1 MSRLDTGGFLDL
13 LFEGAPE
20 GSWVALTTFPGGSFD
35 PAPGAGPTQEAWFK
49 WPEQRADMVA
59 TARMNKRNDLY
70 VCPVVFKTPTSRQ
83 MNEEGREVRVGGRRK
98 DNALWLGVVFAD
110 ADKAPPKSFKLTPTI
125 EVETSPQSFHL
136 YWKIT
141 NGEGDVQRLTRSG
154 RAMAYAHQDEG
165 CDLGG
170 WDITQLLRV
179 PGSTNN
185 KPNLSE
191 PWVVRATTS
200 GEMHTIEAV
209 ELAYPTSVSQEMPA
223 QTSPEDLPRNLPDY
237 PLCYAKIAD
246 NPQLVDL
253 LNAVGRA
260 PTKDKEG
267 NRSQLLWRLILD
279 LSRAGLT
286 REEALVLSWPVK
298 YNKFRTE
305 GRPKAYWWQQVCKAY
320 KDLKVEEPEEQPED
334 TSAEKTKLRV
344 KAVELLSATEREQ
357 LPVTWIDRYKA
368 WGATRTDADLGFQE
382 GAAWTVLSSVM
393 GEFGRPATKFDSNS
407 LNLWLMVLG
416 GTTLSRKSTV
426 KSMMLK
432 TLRAISNDQ
441 YDYDAGSDA
450 TREGLN
456 KYLADRPGWTSLF
469 HRDEVHGL
477 NEESDKKNYM
487 AGFQQLITEL
497 YDGTVPG
504 SLRANS
510 QSQPKGTRT
519 NFCMYFTGVTD
530 HVLDSYSPEDFASG
544 HLARFL
550 WVNAEPR
557 QMNDTNLH
565 MEQLEEP
572 TEEDKKKLSYGTPAD
587 RVYQALLDELIR
599 AREHWSRKTD
609 RGKQIPIYWEGVA
622 WERFNQIQ
630 KRAMYWAEKHPLS
643 KALLPTVQRSVIS
656 LIKMASV
663 LAMMDRVERV
673 QMRHL
678 IRATSF
684 LEESFTHLTV
694 ILGRMHTTKRAALLD
709 EIVTEIR
716 LTGEEGIT
724 KAKLFSKFSRRYTAP
739 TFWPLVADLIEAGEV
754 KTDGKARFYVRR
766 E

>member
-1 MSRLDTGGFLDL
+1 MSQLDTGGFLDL
-13 LFEGAPE
+13 LFDGAPR
-20 GSWVALTTFPGGSFD
+20 GSWVALTSFPGGSFD
-35 PAPGAGPTQEAWFK
+35 PAPGAGPTQESWFK

-59 TARMNKRNDLY
+59 TARMNKRSDLY
-70 VCPVVFKTPTSRQ
+70 VSPVVFKSPPSRE
-83 MNEEGREVRVGGRRK
+83 MDKDGKERRVGGRRK
-98 DNALWLGVVFAD
+98 ENALWLGVVYAD
-110 ADKAPPKSFKLTPTI
+110 ADQAPPKAFKLKPTI
-125 EVETSPQSFHL
+125 EVETSPRSFHL
-136 YWKIT
+136 YWKVT
-141 NGEGDVQRLTRSG
+141 DSSDVHRLTRSG
-154 RAMAYAHQDEG
+154 RAMAYAHQNDG

-185 KPNLSE
+185 KPNLNE
-191 PWVVRATTS
+191 PWTVKATSS
-200 GEMHTIEAV
+200 GELYKIGTIEQ
-209 ELAYPTSVSQEMPA
+209 AYPTSVTETQQVEVS
-223 QTSPEDLPRNLPDY
+223 TDLPKSLPDY
-237 PLCYAKIAD
+237 SLCYAKVGE

-260 PTKDKEG
+260 PSKDKQG
-267 NRSQLLWRLILD
+267 NRSQLLWKLIMD

-286 REEALVLSWPVK
+286 REEAFVLSWPVK

-305 GRPKAYWWQQVCKAY
+305 GRGRGYWWLQVCNAF
-320 KDLKVEEPEEQPED
+320 DRLKVEEPQEQPED
-334 TSAEKTKLRV
+334 TSSNKTKLRV
-344 KAVELLSATEREQ
+344 KAIELLSATEREQ
-357 LPVTWIDRYKA
+357 VPITWIDRYKA

-382 GAAWTVLSSVM
+382 GAAWTILSSVM
-393 GEFGRPATKFDSNS
+393 GEFGRPATRFESNS
-407 LNLWLMVLG
+407 LNLWMMVLG

-426 KSMMLK
+426 KSMMLR
-432 TLRAISNDQ
+432 TLRAISTDQ

-450 TREGLN
+450 TREGLV
-456 KYLADRPGWTSLF
+456 KFLAERPGWTSLF

-487 AGFQQLITEL
+487 AGFQQLVTEL

-504 SLRANS
+504 SLRANA
-510 QSQPKGTRT
+510 QSQPKGTRS

-530 HVLDSYSPEDFASG
+530 HVLESYAPEDFASG

-565 MEQLEEP
+565 IEQLEEP
-572 TEEDKKKLSYGTPAD
+572 TEEEKKKLSYGAPSD
-587 RVYQALLDELIR
+587 RVYQALLDELMR

-609 RGKQIPIYWEGVA
+609 RGKQIPIYWETEA

-630 KRAMYWAEKHPLS
+630 KRAMYWADKHPLN

-656 LIKMASV
+656 LIKMSSI
-663 LAMMDRVERV
+663 LAMLDRVERV
-673 QMRHL
+673 QMQHL
-678 IRATSF
+678 LRAVEF
-684 LEESFTHLTV
+684 LEESLTHLTV
-694 ILGRMHTTKRAALLD
+694 ILGRMHTGKRAALLD
-709 EIVTEIR
+709 EITTEIR
-716 LTGEEGIT
+716 LSGEKGIT
-724 KAKLFSKFSRRYTAP
+724 KSSLFSKFNRTYTSS

-754 KTDGKARFYVRR
+754 HTDGKSRFFIRK